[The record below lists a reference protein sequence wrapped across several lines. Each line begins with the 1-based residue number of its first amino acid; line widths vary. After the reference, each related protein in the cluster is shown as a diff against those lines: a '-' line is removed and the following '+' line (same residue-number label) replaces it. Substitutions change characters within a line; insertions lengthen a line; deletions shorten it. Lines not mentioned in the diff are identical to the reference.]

1 MIGKNEIGSFRRDLP
16 TAEGHCP
23 PPGLK
28 RDNPPLG
35 AADTSAGRQRTR
47 QFWAERQRMY
57 EGHGRPRPNE
67 IGVAVKNGVVALTGW
82 VDSYLKKWSTE
93 EAAHRVAGVKAVA
106 NEIEIRLPA
115 SSERT
120 DADIAVAAAR
130 GLEWDAGISC

>member
-47 QFWAERQRMY
+47 QFWAAKVLGGQGRAERLTIDAAYRIARSRLLLQERS
-57 EGHGRPRPNE
+57 EGSNLL
-67 IGVAVKNGVVALTGW
+67 IF
-82 VDSYLKKWSTE
+82 
-93 EAAHRVAGVKAVA
+93 
-106 NEIEIRLPA
+106 
-115 SSERT
+115 
-120 DADIAVAAAR
+120 DAKQVPKLDGSA
-130 GLEWDAGISC
+130 